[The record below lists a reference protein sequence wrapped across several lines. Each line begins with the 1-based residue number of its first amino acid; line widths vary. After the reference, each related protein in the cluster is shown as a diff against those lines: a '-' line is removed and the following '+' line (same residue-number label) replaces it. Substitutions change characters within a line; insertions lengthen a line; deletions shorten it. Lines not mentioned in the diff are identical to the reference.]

1 MSEWKTH
8 PEGVALEES
17 SGPID
22 KANFIDVLIVFAKY
36 KRLIVGLPLI
46 VGLLAAVMTFI
57 IPPQYKA
64 TSKLLPPQQAQ
75 SATSA
80 LLSQLGGV
88 AALATGGGGLKNPN
102 DLYVGML
109 KSRTVADKLIEQY
122 SLKNVYGTSSQ
133 EKARIILAE
142 TTTIASGKDGLI
154 AIEVESKDPGL
165 AARLTNSYVDELL
178 RLTRVL
184 AVTEA
189 SQRRSFFERQ
199 LEQSKDNLVKAE
211 ISLKAALDT
220 RGVVS
225 VDTESKAILETG
237 ARLRAQVSAKEIQL
251 NSMKV
256 FLTPNNPEYRRAE
269 AELNS
274 LRSEVSK
281 LENGR
286 GESTGTVGNGQA
298 GLENIKLLRDVK
310 YYQML
315 YELLAKQYEG
325 ARLDEAKDPSII
337 QVLDPALVPERPFK
351 PKKVLTVLLSMFA
364 ALVVAVFVAM
374 IREAKARALLEPVSA
389 GKWKQLKS
397 HMRLRRVQP

>member
-1 MSEWKTH
+1 MNEWKTDADGRTATAE
-8 PEGVALEES
+8 PS
-17 SGPID
+17 SAD
-22 KANFIDVLIVFAKY
+22 QANFIDVLIVLAKY
-36 KRLIVGLPLI
+36 KKLIVGLPL
-46 VGLLAAVMTFI
+46 VAGLVAAAITFV
-57 IPPQYKA
+57 IPPEYKA
-64 TSKLLPPQQAQ
+64 MTKLLPPQQAQ

-122 SLKNVYGTSSQ
+122 ALKQVYDTPSQ
-133 EKARIILAE
+133 EKARLTLNE
-142 TTTIASGKDGLI
+142 NTTIASGKDGLI
-154 AIEVESKDPGL
+154 AIEVESKDPKL

-178 RLTRVL
+178 RLTRIL

-189 SQRRSFFERQ
+189 SQRRIFFERQ
-199 LEQSKDNLVKAE
+199 LVQSKDNLVKAE
-211 ISLKAALDT
+211 MSLKAALDT
-220 RGVVS
+220 RGFVS
-225 VDTESKAILETG
+225 VDTESKGILETG

-256 FLTPNNPEYRRAE
+256 FLTPSNPEYRRAE
-269 AELNS
+269 AELSS

-286 GESTGTVGNGQA
+286 SDATMPANGQT

-337 QVLDPALVPERPFK
+337 QVLDAAVVPERPFK
-351 PKKVLTVLLSMFA
+351 PKKTLTVLLSMFA
-364 ALVVAVFVAM
+364 ALIIAVFIAM
-374 IREAKARALLEPVSA
+374 IKEAKARVLLEPASA
-389 GKWKQLKS
+389 SKWNRLKS
-397 HMRLRRVQP
+397 HMRFGGTQR